1 MSKYECMF
9 VQTLADYSVGT
20 QPVKNTC
27 MKDQKNNLMNV
38 SDVMAELGLNRND
51 RAWRTIRKTL
61 IIEYGM
67 TRIGDSGYR
76 IPRRN
81 LERFIEETYR
91 C

>member
-1 MSKYECMF
+1 MDM
-9 VQTLADYSVGT
+9 QQNTL
-20 QPVKNTC
+20 
-27 MKDQKNNLMNV
+27 LNV
-38 SDVMAELGLNRND
+38 RDVMAELGLNRND

-67 TRIGDSGYR
+67 TRIGESGYR